1 MSNKSLHVAALLP
14 LLLLLV
20 AACNSNEPNPGVSIA
35 ENKTAK
41 LYCSDS
47 LHPEMPVG
55 NIVFINPDSIIHSI
69 STIDIGKDTIKW
81 FTYEKDALDSSKYVS
96 VEIISMAIK
105 DIDPA
110 GLEVTEGD
118 LDMNDG
124 SKLHITGFFIRAIN
138 EEKRFKCSAYT
149 CQNQIGN
156 KNDYDAHTCNISTT
170 NIEIAKQMVEKIKP
184 LLIKKP

>member
-1 MSNKSLHVAALLP
+1 MSNKSSHIAALLP
-14 LLLLLV
+14 VLLLLM
-20 AACNSNEPNPGVSIA
+20 AACNSNEPKAGVTTTEI
-35 ENKTAK
+35 KTAK

-47 LHPEMPVG
+47 LHPEMPAG
-55 NIVFINPDSIIHSI
+55 DIVFINPDSIIHSI

-96 VEIISMAIK
+96 IEIISMAIK

-124 SKLHITGFFIRAIN
+124 SKLHTTGFFIRAIN
-138 EEKRFKCSAYT
+138 EEKRFKSSEYT
-149 CQNQIGN
+149 CKNQSGT
-156 KNDYDAHTCNISTT
+156 KTDYDAHTCNISTT

-184 LLIKKP
+184 LLAKKP